1 MEDDYHFKPET
12 YLEWAREDIPA
23 YDELQ
28 DEVARATAGVE
39 ARRIL
44 ELGTGTGETA
54 RRVLEAHPE
63 ARLVGLDV
71 NPEMLAEAHASLPA
85 AQVET
90 LVAQT
95 LQDPLPAGPFDL
107 VMSALA
113 VHHLDSQEKRSLFAR
128 VHEALR
134 PDGRFVLGDVV
145 VSEQPE
151 DAEIELSEGYDKP
164 DTVEDQL
171 AWLADA
177 GFDVRVTWARKDL
190 AVFSADF
197 G

>member
-28 DEVARATAGVE
+28 DRVVQAAEGTE

-54 RRVLEAHPE
+54 RRVLAMYPD
-63 ARLVGLDV
+63 AKLVGLDV

-85 AQVET
+85 RQVET
-90 LVAQT
+90 LVSQS
-95 LQDPLPAGPFDL
+95 LQDPLPAGPFEL
-107 VMSALA
+107 VVSALA
-113 VHHLDSQEKRSLFAR
+113 VHHLTSEEKQSLFRR
-128 VHEALR
+128 VAEALQAG
-134 PDGRFVLGDVV
+134 GRFVLGDVV
-145 VSEQPE
+145 VPARPE

-164 DTVEDQL
+164 DTVDDQL
-171 AWLADA
+171 AWLTDA
-177 GFDVRVTWARKDL
+177 GFEAHMNWARKDL
-190 AVFSADF
+190 AVITCRR
-197 G
+197 

>member
-12 YLEWAREDIPA
+12 YLEWAREDIPG
-23 YDELQ
+23 YDEFQ
-28 DEVARATAGVE
+28 DEVARTAGDVE
-39 ARRIL
+39 GGRIL

-54 RRVLEAHPE
+54 RRVLALHPE
-63 ARLVGLDV
+63 AKLVGIDV

-90 LVAQT
+90 LAAQR

-107 VMSALA
+107 VFSALA
-113 VHHLDSQEKRSLFAR
+113 VHHLDAGEKRSLFGRIAE
-128 VHEALR
+128 VLG
-134 PDGRFVLGDVV
+134 PGGRFALGDVIV
-145 VSEQPE
+145 PDRPQ

-164 DTVEDQL
+164 DSVEDQL

-177 GFDVRVTWARKDL
+177 GFVARVAWSRKDL
-190 AVFSADF
+190 AVLAADLA
-197 G
+197 